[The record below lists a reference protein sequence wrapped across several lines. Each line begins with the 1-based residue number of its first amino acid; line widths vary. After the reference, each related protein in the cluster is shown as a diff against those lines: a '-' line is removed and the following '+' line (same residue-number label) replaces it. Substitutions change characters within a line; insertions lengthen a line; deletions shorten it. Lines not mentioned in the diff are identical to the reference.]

1 VSSERAF
8 NDMLFP
14 VWHNRNKHTPSL
26 PRWHSEEFREMI
38 VEVLQLRGGGLP
50 RARCGVCGV
59 SHTLAKV
66 SLPD

>member
-14 VWHNRNKHTPSL
+14 VWHNRHKDTPSL
-26 PRWHSEEFREMI
+26 PRWHSKEFREMI
-38 VEVLQLRGGGLP
+38 MEVLQLRGGDVP
-50 RARCGVCGV
+50 RARFCGGV